1 MPGIIPEGMGL
12 LAGGPK
18 VGKSWLGYALS
29 LAIARG
35 ADALGGI
42 PTGTARPVLYLALE
56 DGDRRMKERRQVL
69 LGDDRCR
76 KTCTSSHST
85 AGQTR
90 MVSQSG
96 STLRKPCRSIEE
108 WLDIYGDMSPLV
120 VIDTLTKPSPLR
132 PGKVRRSTD
141 TTTAW
146 AVG

>member
-69 LGDDRCR
+69 LGDEPTPENLHFVTLDGRPDEDGQPVRLDPAEAVPLDRGVAR
-76 KTCTSSHST
+76 
-85 AGQTR
+85 
-90 MVSQSG
+90 
-96 STLRKPCRSIEE
+96 
-108 WLDIYGDMSPLV
+108 
-120 VIDTLTKPSPLR
+120 PLR
-132 PGKVRRSTD
+132 PPEPARRDRHPDEGPPCSGP
-141 TTTAW
+141 A
-146 AVG
+146 G